1 VALESVLF
9 PDLEGPEFVQSD
21 EVARVAGEVLAR
33 HGVAGG
39 VARLYD
45 TARAI
50 ADGKIA
56 IAYLENTKPFNPL
69 TDDLNHDAIAKCIK
83 APALWHDVTGIDVV
97 VWVRW
102 YFWNQFDDRQRAS
115 VVLHELLHVAVE
127 ETKDLELRIRIRD
140 HDVEEFID
148 VMRWYGALDVGRE
161 QLVRAYGLYHED
173 GGKPKADGS
182 SAPRDRVVRMDAETR
197 RRLDRRAKRSPRD
210 DPRDEGE
217 QAADRGDPEADS

>member
-1 VALESVLF
+1 VHQ
-9 PDLEGPEFVQSD
+9 G
-21 EVARVAGEVLAR
+21 AGALAR
-33 HGVAGG
+33 
-39 VARLYD
+39 RD
-45 TARAI
+45 R
-50 ADGKIA
+50 
-56 IAYLENTKPFNPL
+56 
-69 TDDLNHDAIAKCIK
+69 
-83 APALWHDVTGIDVV
+83 IDVV

-182 SAPRDRVVRMDAETR
+182 TAARDRVVRMDAETR
-197 RRLDRRAKRSPRD
+197 RRLDRRAKRSRRD

-217 QAADRGDPEADS
+217 QAADRGDPEAES